1 MPQFQVPVVIFFFK
15 RTEKTLMVVDR
26 VAEVRPK
33 KIYLISD
40 GPRSDAERASI
51 EECRRL
57 VEERITWPCEV
68 VKNYAEVNRGVYDRI
83 GLGAQWVLGQEESA
97 IFLED
102 DNLPELSFFR
112 FCEEMLDRY
121 KSDTRV
127 LWVCGTNYLKEFE
140 PADGSSYVFTRH
152 MMPCGWASWGHK
164 FSKFYDGNLDLWD
177 DPYVRERIQFEY
189 DNKALL
195 KQDMESWTRERRRI
209 QKLGKANSWDY
220 QMSFTQRAH
229 GLFAVVP
236 KYNQITNIGVDEH
249 SIHGGTSFNNIMTQ
263 RFCGLPTK
271 AMDFPLVHPRIVL
284 TDRRFES
291 LIGNIILFPMRYR
304 VKGVVNR
311 LLKKILLVAEDE
323 SLTGTI
329 RKRLG
334 VK

>member
-249 SIHGGTSFNNIMTQ
+249 SIHGGTSFDNIMTQ
-263 RFCGLPTK
+263 RFCNLPTK